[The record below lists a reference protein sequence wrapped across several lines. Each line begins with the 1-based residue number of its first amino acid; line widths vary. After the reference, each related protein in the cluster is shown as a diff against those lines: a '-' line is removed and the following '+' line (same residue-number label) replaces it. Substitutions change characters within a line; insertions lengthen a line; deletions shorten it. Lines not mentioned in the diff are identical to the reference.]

1 MNCRIPT
8 STKPAAP
15 VTRIRIIAG
24 NGRLLVTIVSMRT
37 VDTRRLSGVR
47 SAGGEHPAA
56 IDEALHPHQC
66 LTQAGTVQ
74 ADTRRQVEVRTVR
87 VADNASTVL
96 GKESVLGVF
105 QSCALMRAPIL

>member
-1 MNCRIPT
+1 M
-8 STKPAAP
+8 
-15 VTRIRIIAG
+15 
-24 NGRLLVTIVSMRT
+24 VTIASMRT
-37 VDTRRLSGVR
+37 GEISRLSGVR
-47 SAGGEHPAA
+47 SAAGSHPAA
-56 IDEALHPHQC
+56 FDEAPHPYQC